1 MNKKGINIPD
11 MPGIFPLTDINKLK
25 KFCSVARTTIPR
37 NTEELMC
44 RFINQPDEMEKLG
57 IDLTIKQC
65 KDLIKNG
72 HQRLHFFTFNKLGMI
87 KTILDAIVPLL

>member
-1 MNKKGINIPD
+1 
-11 MPGIFPLTDINKLK
+11 
-25 KFCSVARTTIPR
+25 
-37 NTEELMC
+37 MC